1 MTASK
6 PRVLCVDDEP
16 MVLDGLKINLRAAF
30 EVVTAASGE
39 EALARLGKDGPFAVI
54 VSDMRM
60 PRMSGSELL
69 ARARAACP
77 DTVRILLTGQTEFGT
92 AIQAVNEGQ
101 VFRFLTK
108 PCPSDA
114 LKAAIQAGVEQHRL
128 LGAERELL
136 EKTLSGAVRALV
148 KVLALADP
156 TAFGRSERLRRT
168 VVALTDRLSIAAAW
182 PIEMAAQLSP
192 LGSIQLP
199 KPLVHKLNGGLAISA
214 AEQELIEKAS
224 AHTDQLL
231 GNIPRME
238 PVREILACPAIR
250 SPQALHSAT
259 PEAMPLGARILLVA
273 LHLDLLESSG
283 HSPPQALAVLQARPE
298 QFDPVILTALAEV
311 IAAEEAVEVADAP
324 LAALEPGMVLAADLR
339 SKGGVMLVARG
350 HVVSEALLSKLKN
363 FTGGIAEPVK
373 VLVHAARGLKARAG

>member
-1 MTASK
+1 VIASK
-6 PRVLCVDDEP
+6 PRILCVDDEP
-16 MVLDGLKINLRAAF
+16 LVLDGLKVNLRAAF
-30 EVVTAASGE
+30 EVVTAPSGE
-39 EALARLGKDGPFAVI
+39 EALARLAQSGPFAVI
-54 VSDMRM
+54 LSDMRM
-60 PRMSGSELL
+60 PRMTGSELL
-69 ARARAACP
+69 SRTRAAYP
-77 DTVRILLTGQTEFGT
+77 ETVRILLTGQSELST

-108 PCPSDA
+108 PCPFDA
-114 LKAAIQAGVEQHRL
+114 LKAALLAGVEQHRL

-136 EKTLSGAVRALV
+136 EKTLTGAVRALV
-148 KVLALADP
+148 EVLALADP

-199 KPLVHKLNGGLAISA
+199 KPLVHKLNAGLAITV
-214 AEQELIEKAS
+214 AEQQLVERAS
-224 AHTDQLL
+224 VHTDELL

-238 PVREILACPAIR
+238 PVREILGCPAIR
-250 SPQALHSAT
+250 SPRALLPAS
-259 PEAMPLGARILLVA
+259 PEATPLGARILLVA

-283 HSPPQALAVLQARPE
+283 HSPPQALAALQARTE
-298 QFDPVILTALAEV
+298 QFDPVILEALAEV

-350 HVVSEALLSKLKN
+350 HVVSEALLSKLKG

-373 VLVHAARGLKARAG
+373 VLVSAARALKAKAG